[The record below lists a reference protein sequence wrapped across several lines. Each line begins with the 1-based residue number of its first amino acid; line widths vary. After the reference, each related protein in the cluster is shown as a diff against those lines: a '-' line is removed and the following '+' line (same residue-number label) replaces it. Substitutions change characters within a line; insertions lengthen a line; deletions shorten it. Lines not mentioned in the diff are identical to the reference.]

1 MGSSDGRKGSG
12 DKHPIKHFSREDYQ
26 EFLAASCI
34 KNLGSDCSWSNAD
47 VYGLHRVV
55 RERG

>member
-12 DKHPIKHFSREDYQ
+12 DKHPIKHVSREDYQ
-26 EFLAASCI
+26 EFLAARCI
-34 KNLGSDCSWSNAD
+34 KNLGSDFSWSNAD
-47 VYGLHRVV
+47 AYGIQSVV